1 MKFIT
6 HDLCDLLS
14 RNSYPGRGVLLGN
27 SKDIKTSVALYFI
40 MGRSVNSRNRVFRR
54 EADSVRIDVFDST
67 LVSDPSLILYRPMQE
82 TQGRLI
88 VSNGD
93 QTDTI
98 YKSLQTGS
106 DFLSALRTRTFE
118 PDAPHFTPRIS
129 GMVDVKSGDYLLS
142 IIKAADSLGNGCQ
155 RFFFEYEAQAGHG
168 HFIHTY
174 REDRDPL
181 PCYAGEPLCVGIP
194 DDLETF
200 ARDVWL
206 NLNPNNR
213 VALFLRSQ
221 DRDGRMTGLSI
232 YNRHEA

>member
-1 MKFIT
+1 MHTIP
-6 HDLCDLLS
+6 HDLCDLLR
-14 RNSYPGRGVLLGN
+14 RNAYPGRGVMLGN
-27 SKDIKTSVALYFI
+27 SRDLRTSVALYFI

-54 EADSVRIDVFDST
+54 EGDGVRIDIFDSA
-67 LVSDPSLILYRPMQE
+67 LVRDPSLILYRPMLE

-98 YKSLQTGS
+98 YKALLGGG
-106 DFLSALRTRTFE
+106 DFISALRMRAFE
-118 PDAPHFTPRIS
+118 PDAPHFTPRVS
-129 GMVDVKSGDYLLS
+129 GITDMKSGDYRLS
-142 IIKAADSLGNGCQ
+142 ILKAADPQGNGCQ
-155 RFFFEYEAQAGHG
+155 RFFFEYEAQAGRG

-174 REDRDPL
+174 QADRDPL
-181 PCYAGEPLCVGIP
+181 PSFAGEPLCVDIP
-194 DDLETF
+194 DDLEAF

-206 NLNPNNR
+206 SLNPNNR

-221 DRDGRMTGLSI
+221 DRDGSMTGLSV

>member
-1 MKFIT
+1 MQTIP
-6 HDLCDLLS
+6 HDLCDLL
-14 RNSYPGRGVLLGN
+14 RCNTYPGRGIMLGN
-27 SKDIKTSVALYFI
+27 SRDLMTSVALYFI

-54 EADSVRIDVFDST
+54 EGNGVRIDIFDSA
-67 LVSDPSLILYRPMQE
+67 LVKDPSLILYRPMLE

-88 VSNGD
+88 VTNGD

-98 YKSLQTGS
+98 YKSLQAGN
-106 DFLSALRTRTFE
+106 DFVSALRTRTFE
-118 PDAPHFTPRIS
+118 PDAPHFTPRVS
-129 GMVDVKSGDYLLS
+129 GMANVKSGDYRLS
-142 IIKAADSLGNGCQ
+142 ILKAADTQGNGCQ
-155 RFFFEYEAQAGHG
+155 RFFFEYQAQAGRG

-174 REDRDPL
+174 QADRDPL
-181 PCYAGEPLCVGIP
+181 PSFVSEPLCVDIP

-200 ARDVWL
+200 AQDVWM

-221 DRDGRMTGLSI
+221 DRDGNMTGLSI